1 MSIEKI
7 SGRVAKFA
15 NKVDEESELNNGGFS
30 EGTCKVL
37 EGLAIG
43 ISRFAKTAEA
53 LELLLKG
60 KINEEEFEALLRKG
74 IEEAYDEDHAKRRE
88 KIIQNQEEKALEQ
101 EV

>member
-1 MSIEKI
+1 MCAFI
-7 SGRVAKFA
+7 SLSVKTTTPD
-15 NKVDEESELNNGGFS
+15 VPL
-30 EGTCKVL
+30 T
-37 EGLAIG
+37 IG